1 VDRVDSVLGAADA
14 LEWLDT
20 PDVADDVSGTLLTV
34 DLGDAST
41 AQMRAIGQRSRVLR
55 ALPCVTLAIAPMLE
69 LVGPDREWTTGFDV
83 VVDREFG
90 VDPDVAVAVLTKS
103 VRAHPHAAV
112 TAAQVVRATSR
123 LDVASGLAVESL
135 AYSML
140 QAGPEF
146 NTWLQARPAVRP
158 AAIDA
163 VPILATREGNELVLT
178 FNRPEVRNAFNV
190 ATRDGLVELL
200 RGPGSDPEITRIV
213 LRGAGPSFC
222 SGGDLNEF
230 GTFPDPAAAHAARVT
245 RSAAWWVS
253 TVGPRLRAELH
264 GACVGA
270 GIELAAWAAEVVAAD
285 DTFGLLPEVSM
296 GLIPGAGG
304 TVSLPRRIGRH
315 RTAYLAISG
324 ERVDVE
330 RMHAWGLVDRI
341 EGVG

>member
-1 VDRVDSVLGAADA
+1 MLCAADA

-20 PDVADDVSGTLLTV
+20 PDVADDVSGTLLAV
-34 DLGDAST
+34 DLRDAST
-41 AQMRAIGQRSRVLR
+41 VQMRAIGQRSLALR
-55 ALPCVTLAIAPMLE
+55 ALPCVTLAIAPILE
-69 LVGPDREWTTGFDV
+69 MVGPGREWTAGFDV
-83 VVDREFG
+83 VVDRTLGIE
-90 VDPDVAVAVLTKS
+90 PDAATAVLTAS

-112 TAAQVVRATSR
+112 TAAQVLRATSR
-123 LDVASGLAVESL
+123 LDVASGLAVESF

-146 NTWLQARPAVRP
+146 NTWLDARPPARPAGL
-158 AAIDA
+158 DA
-163 VPILATREGNELVLT
+163 VPVLASRQGDELVLT

-190 ATRDGLVELL
+190 ATRDALVELL
-200 RGPGSDPEITRIV
+200 RGPGSDPEIRQVV

-222 SGGDLNEF
+222 SGGDLTEF
-230 GTFPDPAAAHAARVT
+230 GTFPDPAAAHVARVT

-253 TVGPRLRAELH
+253 TVGPRLRSELH

-270 GIELAAWAAEVVAAD
+270 GIELAAWAADVVAAED
-285 DTFGLLPEVSM
+285 AFGLLPEVSM

-324 ERVDVE
+324 ERLDAE
-330 RMHAWGLVDRI
+330 RMRAWGLVDRI
-341 EGVG
+341 GRLG